1 MSERRGGIIELKVGA
16 DLYECKGNFTANLGE
31 PKNESI
37 IGSSGV
43 TGFKSTPQPAV
54 IEGKVTDRG
63 ALSIQQLIRIK
74 DATVHL
80 KLATGKVIVL
90 SHAWYAADGNI
101 TTDEGE
107 IEVRFESAVGEEISA

>member
-1 MSERRGGIIELKVGA
+1 MANRRGGIIELKVGA

-31 PKNESI
+31 PQNEAI

-43 TGFKSTPQPAV
+43 TGYKSTPQAAF
-54 IEGKVTDRG
+54 IEGVVTDRG
-63 ALSIQQLIRIK
+63 ALSIQQLVRITS
-74 DATVHL
+74 ATVHL

-90 SHAWYAADGNI
+90 SEAWYAGDGNI

-107 IEVRFESAVGEEISA
+107 VTVRFESAIGEEISA

>member
-1 MSERRGGIIELKVGA
+1 MSNRRGGIIELKVGSE
-16 DLYECKGNFTANLGE
+16 LFECKGNFTANLGE
-31 PKNESI
+31 PKNEAI

-43 TGFKSTPQPAV
+43 TGYKSTPQPAF
-54 IEGKVTDRG
+54 IEGMVTDRG
-63 ALSIQQLIRIK
+63 ALSIQALMRIT

-90 SHAWYAADGNI
+90 SHAWQAADGNI

-107 IEVRFESAVGEEISA
+107 IEVRFESAVGEEITA